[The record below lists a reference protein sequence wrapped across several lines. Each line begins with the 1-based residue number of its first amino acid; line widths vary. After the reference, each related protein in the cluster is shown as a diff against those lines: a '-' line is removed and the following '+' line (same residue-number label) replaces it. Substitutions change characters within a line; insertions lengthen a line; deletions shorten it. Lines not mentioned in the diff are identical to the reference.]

1 MIPIDFLAAADVA
14 TATDPTSA
22 IVTTVA
28 ASGLFSAIVAG
39 GVSLLTARSNRRYM
53 DRNSVRDDKKLE
65 LDAKDL
71 DIQHAND
78 RAAGSLALA
87 AETRATSASLLD
99 SLRGQ
104 SESQSRTIEGLNKT
118 ITTLNET
125 IEVLTRSSA
134 THSEALAA
142 QRVLVVELEQDRA
155 DRTAEHLLAVTRI
168 QEVESMLM
176 QKDAELLEWTQSR
189 DVDVA

>member
-1 MIPIDFLAAADVA
+1 MSVFSPAEVVDAVAAV
-14 TATDPTSA
+14 DPTGL
-22 IVTTVA
+22 IVTAVA
-28 ASGLFSAIVAG
+28 SSGVFSALIAG

-87 AETRATSASLLD
+87 AETRATSASLLE
-99 SLRGQ
+99 SLRSQ
-104 SESQSRTIEGLNKT
+104 SDSQSRTIEGLNKT
-118 ITTLNET
+118 IVTLNET

-134 THSEALAA
+134 TNAEALAA
-142 QRVLVVELEQDRA
+142 QRRLVIDLET
-155 DRTAEHLLAVTRI
+155 DRTARLVEHQIAVTRI
-168 QEVESMLM
+168 HETELLLL
-176 QKDAELLEWTQSR
+176 QKDAELLEWTESR
-189 DVDVA
+189 GFDVA